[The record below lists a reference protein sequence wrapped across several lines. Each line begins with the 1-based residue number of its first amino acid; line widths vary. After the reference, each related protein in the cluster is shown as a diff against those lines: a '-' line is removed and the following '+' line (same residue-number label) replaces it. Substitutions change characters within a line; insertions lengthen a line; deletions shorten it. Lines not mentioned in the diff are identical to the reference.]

1 MNINEKNNKNKMSK
15 KFIRK
20 ITIDAES
27 LQKKRGFKKI
37 GLFLAN
43 HPYLFSFQ
51 RRKFALGFA
60 LGIGLGVIPLPIQFI
75 FSGICCYFLGASI
88 SGAFL
93 ATILTNPF
101 TFPLILTMA
110 FYIGKLIHAGD
121 KITNI
126 EMPDVNLLLDSPMLW
141 FKEMYDNFDSVGTLL
156 LTGLPLTGLILGLTS
171 YALIRFGWY
180 WLVVF
185 KWHSR
190 HGRFFNFFL
199 KKES

>member
-1 MNINEKNNKNKMSK
+1 MSK

-20 ITIDAES
+20 ITINAES
-27 LQKKRGFKKI
+27 LQKKKGFKKI
-37 GLFLAN
+37 GLFLAH

-60 LGIGLGVIPLPIQFI
+60 LGIGFGVIPLPIQFI
-75 FSGICCYFLGASI
+75 FSGFFCYFLGASI

-93 ATILTNPF
+93 ATILTNPL

-110 FYIGKLIHAGD
+110 FYIGKMIHAGD

-126 EMPDVNLLLDSPMLW
+126 EMPDTNLLFESPALW
-141 FKEMYDNFDSVGTLL
+141 FRETYDNFDSLGTLL

-180 WLVVF
+180 WLVVLRWHFRHTKPFTF
-185 KWHSR
+185 K
-190 HGRFFNFFL
+190 
-199 KKES
+199 K